1 MWTERKPDR
10 EARHTGVYAARPNHD
25 GYGLFRAKG
34 TDLSPLRESIM
45 HDIVQLR
52 QEGLYC
58 PAGDFSIDPWQPVA
72 TAVLTHGYG
81 DHARPGMGCY
91 HTSAPGLSILQW

>member
-1 MWTERKPDR
+1 
-10 EARHTGVYAARPNHD
+10 
-25 GYGLFRAKG
+25 
-34 TDLSPLRESIM
+34 M